1 MKKLFSLILLV
12 AAAFTVNAQDYEAP
26 KEGVDLKVKNPQVV
40 ISKGKA
46 YNFEILLV
54 RSVEA
59 KRAKF
64 ETPRLI
70 GPKGIEFEVERS
82 ANNSDLYTVSVNT
95 SNIEPGKYYYLVAAK
110 NKGMHRAKG
119 LSMSFEVT
127 DGSSVA
133 SNK

>member
-1 MKKLFSLILLV
+1 MKKLFSLILLI

-26 KEGVDLKVKNPQVV
+26 KEGVDLKVENPQVV

-46 YNFEILLV
+46 YNFDIILV
-54 RSVEA
+54 RSVKA
-59 KRAKF
+59 KKAKF
-64 ETPRLI
+64 EAPRLV
-70 GPKGIEFEVERS
+70 GPKGIEFEVEQS
-82 ANNSDLYTVSVNT
+82 GKNSDIYTVSVNT
-95 SNIEPGKYYYLVAAK
+95 NNVEPGKYYYLVTAT